1 MKFILYTIL
10 ALACSLSSCK
20 MHSKIKNSDAMK
32 SDYEIGVGESFQLE
46 LTSNPS
52 TGYSWSWSNQQ
63 AVSVVEKT
71 DSKYTANNPGSMGG
85 GGSEVWTFKG
95 LKSGSDSLKL
105 EYKRAWEPDSP
116 AESKTIKVT
125 VK

>member
-1 MKFILYTIL
+1 MKLILYTIF

-32 SDYEIGVGESFQLE
+32 SDYEIGVGDSFQLE

-52 TGYSWSWSNQQ
+52 TGYSWNWSNQQ

-71 DSKYTANNPGSMGG
+71 DSKYTASNPGSIGG

-95 LKSGSDSLKL
+95 LKSGSDSLKF
-105 EYKRAWEPDSP
+105 EYKRSWEPDSP
-116 AESKTIKVT
+116 AEAKTIKVT
-125 VK
+125 VN